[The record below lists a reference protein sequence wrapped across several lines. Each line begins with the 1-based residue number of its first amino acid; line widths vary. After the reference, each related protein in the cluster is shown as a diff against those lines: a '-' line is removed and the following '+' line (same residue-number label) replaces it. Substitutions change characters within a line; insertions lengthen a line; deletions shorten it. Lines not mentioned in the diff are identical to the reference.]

1 MMLYNDDCL
10 EVLKNIEDETIDL
23 VVTDCPYHIIGAGK
37 CELEELSYATN
48 KKTGEKYKK
57 TCGILNTRL
66 ETEIKVVNGRRKKFI
81 KGTNHFDLCGIFSD
95 ADSSTYARQGK
106 LFKYNDIK
114 FSDWLPDV
122 YRVLKKGTH
131 CYIMINARNLKELQ
145 TGAEKVGFEFQQLL
159 VWNKTNMNGTPN
171 RYYMNKLEFILMLSK
186 RPERRINNMGQC
198 NLLNIPNIL
207 GNKAHPTEKPYLLM
221 KVFIENSS
229 NEGQIVLDPF
239 MGAGSTG
246 VACRELKRDF
256 IGIEIDERYF
266 NVAKQRIEERSKKY
280 LL

>member
-10 EVLKNIEDETIDL
+10 EVLKNIEDESIDL
-23 VVTDCPYHIIGAGK
+23 VVTDCPYRIVGAGK

-48 KKTGEKYKK
+48 KTTGEKYKK
-57 TCGILNTRL
+57 PCGILNTRL
-66 ETEIKVVNGRRKKFI
+66 EIEYKVVNNKRKKCI
-81 KGTNHFDLCGIFSD
+81 KGTNHFDLGGILSD

-106 LFKYNDIK
+106 LFKHNDIK

-145 TGAEKVGFEFQQLL
+145 TEAEKVGFEFQQLL

-207 GNKAHPTEKPYLLM
+207 GNKVHPTEKPYLLM

-266 NVAKQRIEERSKKY
+266 NVAKKKE
-280 LL
+280 